1 MQKEDIRK
9 ELDIEIKKKKSL
21 SISIKEGAYA
31 NMSGLGDSLI
41 TPLATEIGA
50 NSIHIGFLNALS
62 GLASP
67 LAMIH
72 GDRLMEKHSRR
83 TIVAKYVL
91 YNALMW
97 LPIAI
102 IGFLFYKDIL
112 TIYLPW
118 ILIILYSALAY
129 FGGLGHP
136 AWFSWMGD
144 LIEEKERGKYLSKR
158 NAIIGTAGAIVV
170 LIGGW
175 ALKYFRSMNYLFL
188 GFSFLFILS
197 FVFRLLSHACI
208 KKQYEPKFR
217 LEKRD
222 YFSFWSFIKRYDS
235 FGKFAVYQ
243 AFFNL
248 AIMIASPFFAFYMLK
263 NLGLETNY
271 LLYMVITLAST
282 GFYLIFTPLA
292 GKFSDKYGNLK
303 LMYIANSLFI
313 LNPLIWLFVK
323 TPLTIIL
330 IPQLVS
336 GLANATL
343 TMAITGYT
351 YDAVSQ
357 KNRGLC
363 VTYTNVLI
371 GLGVLVGSLLG
382 GYLIATIHTTINSF
396 FVVFIIAAIA
406 RFIVAIFFLPQL
418 KEVKR
423 VKQLSVSNL
432 HLPIHFHLT
441 NPLKYIH
448 GLNPFIS
455 NKSEKSKLL
464 SSI

>member
-1 MQKEDIRK
+1 
-9 ELDIEIKKKKSL
+9 
-21 SISIKEGAYA
+21 
-31 NMSGLGDSLI
+31 
-41 TPLATEIGA
+41 
-50 NSIHIGFLNALS
+50 
-62 GLASP
+62 
-67 LAMIH
+67 
-72 GDRLMEKHSRR
+72 
-83 TIVAKYVL
+83 
-91 YNALMW
+91 
-97 LPIAI
+97 
-102 IGFLFYKDIL
+102 
-112 TIYLPW
+112 
-118 ILIILYSALAY
+118 
-129 FGGLGHP
+129 
-136 AWFSWMGD
+136 
-144 LIEEKERGKYLSKR
+144 
-158 NAIIGTAGAIVV
+158 
-170 LIGGW
+170 
-175 ALKYFRSMNYLFL
+175 
-188 GFSFLFILS
+188 
-197 FVFRLLSHACI
+197 
-208 KKQYEPKFR
+208 
-217 LEKRD
+217 
-222 YFSFWSFIKRYDS
+222 
-235 FGKFAVYQ
+235 
-243 AFFNL
+243 
-248 AIMIASPFFAFYMLK
+248 MLK

-313 LNPLIWLFVK
+313 LNPLIWLFFK